1 MDAQLKA
8 GELTLKAEMA
18 GMKQEE
24 VEARFEL
31 EGAKV
36 GVDVAKSHSQLRV
49 NRKPK
54 GGNNQ

>member
-1 MDAQLKA
+1 
-8 GELTLKAEMA
+8 MA

-24 VEARFEL
+24 AEARFEL

-36 GVDVAKSHSQLRV
+36 GIDVAKSHSQLRV